1 MEKKTYKYT
10 TAEQFLRALSNGDVR
25 VGEAVGV
32 DFRCPWLVDPAL
44 LTKELLCARDRGG
57 ETIAYRL
64 HSMAGSGYLGSF
76 IHLLT
81 PDMLTAVHYTG
92 ESMVAVVAEF
102 GKLKQVAGMLT
113 SEMLM
118 LKTRF
123 SKRTVLSFAVGEH
136 CLDRIQPGM
145 FRPGMMNRKFWGRP
159 LAQILVTGYADYV
172 STHLGEFHEKVRSAL
187 LARLLA
193 A

>member
-1 MEKKTYKYT
+1 MSFQIVRRARVKVQDRKVLFQITSYDSGDPPYPGPDFGKRDEDFGTLEEVPLDDHEGIAKF
-10 TAEQFLRALSNGDVR
+10 AEMH
-25 VGEAVGV
+25 V
-32 DFRCPWLVDPAL
+32 DN
-44 LTKELLCARDRGG
+44 
-57 ETIAYRL
+57 
-64 HSMAGSGYLGSF
+64 S
-76 IHLLT
+76 
-81 PDMLTAVHYTG
+81 G
-92 ESMVAVVAEF
+92 ESVVALAAEW
-102 GKLKQVAGMLT
+102 GTLNRVAGLLT